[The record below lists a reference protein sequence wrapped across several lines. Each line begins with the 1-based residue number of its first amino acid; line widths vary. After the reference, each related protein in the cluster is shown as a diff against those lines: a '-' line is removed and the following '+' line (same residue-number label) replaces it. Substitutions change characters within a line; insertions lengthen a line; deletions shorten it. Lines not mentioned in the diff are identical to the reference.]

1 MPQMKRRK
9 RKKRKKKG
17 NYKINNGMKQMKSLF
32 TIPLSSKK
40 DKERQL
46 RGKQIIEILETNF

>member
-1 MPQMKRRK
+1 MKRKK

-17 NYKINNGMKQMKSLF
+17 NYKINNGMQPLKSLF

-46 RGKQIIEILETNF
+46 RGKQIIEILENNF